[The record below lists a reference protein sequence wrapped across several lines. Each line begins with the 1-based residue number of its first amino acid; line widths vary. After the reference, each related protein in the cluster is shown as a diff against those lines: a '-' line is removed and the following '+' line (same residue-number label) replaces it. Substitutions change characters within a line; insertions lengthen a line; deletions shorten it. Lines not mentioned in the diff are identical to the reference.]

1 MLIDD
6 VTIVTGAGGGIG
18 RAVAERLAM
27 EGSVVALVDIAG
39 DRVEA
44 AARALNEGGA
54 RAIGL
59 RADVS
64 SRADV
69 EALVERVSIDLGPVT
84 ALVNNAAIF
93 PTSAFLEITDRQWDE
108 VMAVNLRG
116 PFLCSQIVARRMISR
131 GVGGGIVHIGS
142 AAGRVARPGNAHYA
156 ASKAALEQ
164 LTRTMAIELAP
175 HAIRVNC
182 VAPGL
187 ISSEVIARYERDPR
201 NIDEHRAKMSRI
213 PLARMGTPAEVAAMV
228 EFLLSSESTYVTGS
242 ILAVDGG
249 YTSGIA
255 RYGDEIQ

>member
-1 MLIDD
+1 M
-6 VTIVTGAGGGIG
+6 
-18 RAVAERLAM
+18 ERLA
-27 EGSVVALVDIAG
+27 EGGDAVALVDIAG

-44 AARALNEGGA
+44 AARALTEQGA
-54 RAIGL
+54 TAIGL

-64 SRADV
+64 SRADI

-93 PTSAFLEITDRQWDE
+93 PTSAFLDITGRQWDE
-108 VMAVNLRG
+108 VMAVNLKG

-131 GVGGGIVHIGS
+131 GVGGAIVHIGS

-187 ISSEVIARYERDPR
+187 IASEVVARYEQDPA
-201 NIDEHRAKMSRI
+201 NADVHRAKMSRI
-213 PLARMGTPAEVAAMV
+213 PLGRMGTTAEVAATV
-228 EFLLSSESTYVTGS
+228 AFLLSGDATYATGS
-242 ILAVDGG
+242 IFAVDGG

-255 RYGDEIQ
+255 RYGNEVQ